1 MPVISPVITV
11 VSCIHFPTFWSQF
24 INFVWFCLKCSFNF
38 PKFLFFSSLI
48 QWHLGEHVVFVCGVC
63 SCVRACVCLRV
74 HMCRSEVSGCPLI
87 LLQGHHLLET
97 GPLTEPGP
105 CWLPS
110 PLMANKPIWSS
121 CCPSLSMRLQD
132 HSWPLLLFYICI
144 GALKSGSHAL
154 EAFSPVFRKAVGVE
168 GVSEEEAR
176 GLRAHSALAVEQVQF
191 PALKWNLTTVWN
203 FRSGDLTTSF
213 VCHRHQ
219 SCTYI
224 FAYT

>member
-1 MPVISPVITV
+1 MLSLYAGCARVCVLVYAWGYICVGQRSLGVLWYCFKVIIFWRQGLSLNLGLADYHLRWWPTNPYDHHAVPRSPWGCRI
-11 VSCIHFPTFWSQF
+11 IH
-24 INFVWFCLKCSFNF
+24 
-38 PKFLFFSSLI
+38 
-48 QWHLGEHVVFVCGVC
+48 
-63 SCVRACVCLRV
+63 
-74 HMCRSEVSGCPLI
+74 
-87 LLQGHHLLET
+87 GH
-97 GPLTEPGP
+97 
-105 CWLPS
+105 
-110 PLMANKPIWSS
+110 
-121 CCPSLSMRLQD
+121 CCF
-132 HSWPLLLFYICI
+132 FYICI